1 MELQEVSDLQNKG
14 YYVAILFG
22 AECKNLNTFIDNVA
36 KLFHFPSYYGRN
48 INAFLECINDL
59 DWMPESNYALVVVDS
74 ELFMANDTKDNK
86 LYVIDLLR
94 KVSTEWAN
102 VPNYQGEEQ
111 FRDKADFKVI
121 YK

>member
-14 YYVAILFG
+14 YYVAILYG
-22 AECKNLNTFIDNVA
+22 AECENLNTFIGNVA
-36 KLFHFPSYYGRN
+36 KLFHFPSYYGHN

-59 DWMPESNYALVVVDS
+59 DWISEPNYALVVIDS

-94 KVSTEWAN
+94 KVSIEWAN

-111 FRDKADFKVI
+111 FRHKADFKVI